1 MIAMRCVALLGLL
14 LWPILAGADE
24 VFIRGGGHLSGDI
37 VERGPDSIT
46 IDIGTGRIGLLLSSV
61 ERIVPGATP
70 VGLFRERAASLD
82 AGDLAGWLALG
93 RWARDQGLE
102 TNAREA
108 LEHVLA
114 FDPEHAAAHRALGHV
129 QLEGRW
135 MTEAESYRV
144 RGYVPFEGDWVT
156 PEARGEI
163 LAQRRAIA
171 EDRRADAEAAARVR
185 EAEARAR
192 TAEAEARRAEAELHR
207 VEAVRGEPSG
217 FDGGGWTPFYAGSHP
232 VFAGGFYPVFRPHF
246 HSAFRSCGHGLG
258 GFQPFPTM
266 IRARTRVPIRTLS
279 GAARTVHRPA
289 LSGRHSSR
297 RRK

>member
-14 LWPILAGADE
+14 LWPGGAGADE

-61 ERIVPGATP
+61 ERIVPSATP
-70 VGLFRERAASLD
+70 MGLFRERAASLD
-82 AGDLAGWLALG
+82 PGDLAGWLALG
-93 RWARDQGLE
+93 RWARAQGLE

-108 LEHVLA
+108 FEHVLA
-114 FDPEHAAAHRALGHV
+114 FDPEHAAAHRAMGHV
-129 QLEGRW
+129 ELEGRW

-156 PEARGEI
+156 PGARQEI
-163 LAQRRAIA
+163 LEWRRATA

-192 TAEAEARRAEAELHR
+192 AAEAEARRAEAELQR
-207 VEAVRGEPSG
+207 VEADGVEPSG
-217 FDGGGWTPFYAGSHP
+217 FDGGGWTPWYAGFYP
-232 VFAGGFYPVFRPHF
+232 AFASGFYPVFRPHF
-246 HSAFRSCGHGLG
+246 HSAFRSRGRGFG
-258 GFQPFPTM
+258 SFQPFPTM
-266 IRARTRVPIRTLS
+266 ISARTRVPIRTRS
-279 GAARTVHRPA
+279 GVPRAVHRPTI
-289 LSGRHSSR
+289 SGRHFSKR
-297 RRK
+297 GK